1 MTEDLYQ
8 SLSGAARRDG
18 FCKQILKAI
27 WSSAYPAYILDS
39 NGAFLYVNTAFV
51 HYTEKSRD
59 KWLSLNIH
67 NIRHTFEPS
76 IFEQVM
82 EQKNTITIFQN
93 IVTASKKNYNQITT
107 GTPLFDKDGAVS
119 HILVITF
126 PLSQKAESGIQKSKP
141 THSTFEFPAPP
152 IAQNVAMRKVIRLA
166 RRAADSDSACLI
178 VGETGVGKGV
188 PAQYIHQCSN
198 RRDLPLQ
205 AINCAA
211 LPDTL
216 IESELFGY
224 EPGAFTG
231 ASKSGKRGVIEAAN
245 GGTLFLDEINS
256 LPLAA
261 QSKLLRVLET
271 HRVRR
276 VGAEKEIPADF
287 RLITTSNVSLE
298 KMCRDGLFRMD
309 LFYRINL
316 ISLSIPPL
324 RQRREDIIPLTN
336 HFMEEICREN
346 KQQKVLS
353 ANSYRFLMEYSWPGN
368 VRELRNFI
376 ERALLLS
383 DQDSIVVELAD
394 YLPEAQSDPIR
405 SIDSAPGL
413 YTEEFSLSS
422 YLEGLEK
429 SLLTRLAAQF
439 KNTYELADFLKIN
452 QSTVVRKLKKYRISL
467 DDSRRR

>member
-1 MTEDLYQ
+1 
-8 SLSGAARRDG
+8 
-18 FCKQILKAI
+18 
-27 WSSAYPAYILDS
+27 
-39 NGAFLYVNTAFV
+39 
-51 HYTEKSRD
+51 
-59 KWLSLNIH
+59 
-67 NIRHTFEPS
+67 
-76 IFEQVM
+76 
-82 EQKNTITIFQN
+82 
-93 IVTASKKNYNQITT
+93 
-107 GTPLFDKDGAVS
+107 
-119 HILVITF
+119 
-126 PLSQKAESGIQKSKP
+126 
-141 THSTFEFPAPP
+141 
-152 IAQNVAMRKVIRLA
+152 MRKVIRLA

-188 PAQYIHQCSN
+188 LAQYIHQCSN

-287 RLITTSNVSLE
+287 RLITASNVSLE